1 MIESVQGRAVRQ
13 FRQISLTTF
22 RAWLGAKLDLGLES
36 AMRILSRIFSRI
48 FSRIER
54 AVSEQIV
61 RNISVILIGENN
73 VGFTL

>member
-1 MIESVQGRAVRQ
+1 MIEVQARAVRQ

-22 RAWLGAKLDLGLES
+22 RAWLGAKLDLGLERDS
-36 AMRILSRIFSRI
+36 MHIFSRI